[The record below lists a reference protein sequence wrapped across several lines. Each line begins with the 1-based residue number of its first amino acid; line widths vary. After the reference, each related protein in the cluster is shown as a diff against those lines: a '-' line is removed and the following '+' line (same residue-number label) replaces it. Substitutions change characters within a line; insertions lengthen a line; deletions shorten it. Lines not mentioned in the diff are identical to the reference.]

1 MKTIIG
7 VMELQVVDSINV
19 HPNVDT
25 SIQVYVISRDVS
37 RDFIHKKY

>member
-7 VMELQVVDSINV
+7 VMEPQVVDSIKV

-25 SIQVYVISRDVS
+25 SIQVL
-37 RDFIHKKY
+37 